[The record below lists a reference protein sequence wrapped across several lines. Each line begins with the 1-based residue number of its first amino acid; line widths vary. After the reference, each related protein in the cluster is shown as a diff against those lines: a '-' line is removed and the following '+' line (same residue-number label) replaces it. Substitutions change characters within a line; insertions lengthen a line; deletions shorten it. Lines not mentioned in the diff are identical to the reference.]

1 MKRKIL
7 IADDEPRML
16 MLLNDFLST
25 EYDVILA
32 EDGIEA
38 YNIFKNDHIDMAILD
53 IMMPGNTG
61 LELIKVFK
69 ASSQIPIILLTA
81 KTTELDELTGFVSG
95 ADEYIKKPFS
105 PSILRA
111 RVTALMQRVYHDN
124 SSESYGVLNI
134 EREQAQVYIEDTKLD
149 LSSTEY
155 KLLLHF
161 IDNRGFVFSRN
172 ALLNAVWGEDY
183 IGTDRTV
190 DTTINRLRIKLG
202 KASYYIETLRGLG
215 YRFEVNH
222 D

>member
-124 SSESYGVLNI
+124 SSESYGILNI